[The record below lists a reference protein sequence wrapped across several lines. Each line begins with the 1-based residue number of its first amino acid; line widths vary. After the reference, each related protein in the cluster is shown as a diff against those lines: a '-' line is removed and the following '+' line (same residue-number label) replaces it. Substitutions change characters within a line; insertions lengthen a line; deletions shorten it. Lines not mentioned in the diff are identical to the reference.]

1 MYMNIQLR
9 VIDIFIIMSV
19 DRFVKIKIII
29 KEVDMNS
36 ISRTEKRKF
45 ATREQ
50 IREAAIEML
59 KNMNSA
65 ELKLERVA
73 IKADVSRKT
82 IYNHFSNKE
91 DLLSDIINPI
101 LKFCIGSIDEII
113 EKEEITIKDI
123 STLCL
128 NIYEEYGDQLNLMYN
143 INFTN
148 LDESL
153 NLHKTYTQ
161 SFIHLFERVSD
172 LDYKRV
178 TSRQSAFI
186 VFKIFVPLLNTLRE
200 IDDYETLFENSLL
213 GLLKGLE

>member
-1 MYMNIQLR
+1 
-9 VIDIFIIMSV
+9 MSV
-19 DRFVKIKIII
+19 GRFVKKKIII

-36 ISRTEKRKF
+36 ISRTERRKME
-45 ATREQ
+45 TREQ
-50 IREAAIEML
+50 IREAAVKML
-59 KNMNSA
+59 TNMNSA

-73 IKADVSRKT
+73 IEADVSRKT

-101 LKFCIGSIDEII
+101 LKFCIDSIDEII

-128 NIYEEYGDQLNLMYN
+128 KIYKEYGNQLNLMYN

-148 LDESL
+148 LEESF
-153 NLHKTYTQ
+153 NLHKTYTH
-161 SFIHLFERVSD
+161 SFINLFERVSD

-178 TSRQSAFI
+178 NSRQSAFV

-200 IDDYETLFENSLL
+200 IDDYEMLFENSLL